1 MNAKVRLFEFLIPA
15 RWRKRAPMDGEQN
28 DQVLGQVTDT
38 HPVYRAV
45 MDHAHEMLEVV
56 SEGALQPNLTT
67 QQRQFQSGRAFG
79 LLEFISH
86 VESIRARARQ
96 VAEARAELARQKLD
110 AELKN
115 RAKS

>member
-1 MNAKVRLFEFLIPA
+1 
-15 RWRKRAPMDGEQN
+15 MDGEQN

-79 LLEFISH
+79 LLEFMSQWRY
-86 VESIRARARQ
+86 SRRARQ